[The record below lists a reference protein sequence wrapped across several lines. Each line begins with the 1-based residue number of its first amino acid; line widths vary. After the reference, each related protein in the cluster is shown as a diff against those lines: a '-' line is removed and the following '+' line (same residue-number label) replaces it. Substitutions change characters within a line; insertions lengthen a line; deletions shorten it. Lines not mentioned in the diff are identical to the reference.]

1 MWLLGGQIFVDK
13 FSRWNTILA
22 HDRQTDRWRTLHD
35 GKDRSMQSVARV
47 KSARTRQRLDVKTCQ
62 WLAGTHK
69 TSENRGLLLA
79 QHHLSLQTPA
89 YAGVGYV
96 PPQLSYSG
104 ATMGINTNMQRHPKI
119 LCHPTKFPTRGA
131 ATVRLGPSL
140 QSSLAESTRNSAVA
154 DKPRDAFAQ
163 TQWRGWPPKTRPSL
177 YVLPCWIWS
186 FCVEWCRH
194 KYRRTQKIGGALEHH
209 SLEMG
214 GVADPQDTRMC
225 IRYGMCYHV
234 RFVSSATKGI
244 CINSKEPQNWG
255 ALGPRPLGV
264 GVADH
269 LRISSLAVLPCE
281 IW

>member
-1 MWLLGGQIFVDK
+1 
-13 FSRWNTILA
+13 
-22 HDRQTDRWRTLHD
+22 
-35 GKDRSMQSVARV
+35 MQSVARV

-89 YAGVGYV
+89 YMLAWGTCPLNFLTAGQLWTLTQICRGTLKFYV
-96 PPQLSYSG
+96 TQRNSLLVARQLFVWAPHCSRHWLNRQETQLSLTNR
-104 ATMGINTNMQRHPKI
+104 ATHLRKRNGVADLLKHAHPYMCYHAEFGRSALNDVGINTGEPK
-119 LCHPTKFPTRGA
+119 
-131 ATVRLGPSL
+131 
-140 QSSLAESTRNSAVA
+140 
-154 DKPRDAFAQ
+154 
-163 TQWRGWPPKTRPSL
+163 
-177 YVLPCWIWS
+177 
-186 FCVEWCRH
+186 
-194 KYRRTQKIGGALEHH
+194 KIGGALEHH